1 MLLYIALIYII
12 ISQTNHNHA
21 ILQDYFHLNNSE
33 WNIIGN
39 KNVTA
44 AEFKPFNLNG
54 LMSNFIIGRDKLIN
68 VDYRNK
74 DDTNLWFFSKHF
86 PTNFDLHNASIFSF
100 TMSSFVGD
108 FKKLNYENSSVSAL
122 IKLINNVTNE
132 SVIFPIRNLIIDY
145 SKSISKSKSISIS
158 NSTKYNG
165 SLQRFVIPM
174 VNSLWLNGQDYS
186 YIAFNHFKRI
196 LQNVTRIDILGDWT
210 QGNETMA
217 LDNVLIS

>member
-12 ISQTNHNHA
+12 ISQTNQNHA
-21 ILQDYFHLNNSE
+21 ILQDYFHLNNSD

-54 LMSNFIIGRDKLIN
+54 LLSNFIIGKDKLIN
-68 VDYRNK
+68 VDYRNT
-74 DDTNLWFFSKHF
+74 DDANLWFFSKHF
-86 PTNFDLHNASIFSF
+86 STNFDLHNASIFSF

-132 SVIFPIRNLIIDY
+132 SVIFPIKNLIIDY
-145 SKSISKSKSISIS
+145 SKSTSKS

-165 SLQRFVIPM
+165 SLQKFVIPM

-186 YIAFNHFKRI
+186 HIAYNHFKRI

>member
-54 LMSNFIIGRDKLIN
+54 IMSNFIIGRDKLIN
-68 VDYRNK
+68 VDYGNK

-100 TMSSFVGD
+100 TMS
-108 FKKLNYENSSVSAL
+108 
-122 IKLINNVTNE
+122 NNTILFCSYNTTVYRCF
-132 SVIFPIRNLIIDY
+132 SMKIF
-145 SKSISKSKSISIS
+145 
-158 NSTKYNG
+158 
-165 SLQRFVIPM
+165 F
-174 VNSLWLNGQDYS
+174 
-186 YIAFNHFKRI
+186 
-196 LQNVTRIDILGDWT
+196 
-210 QGNETMA
+210 
-217 LDNVLIS
+217 